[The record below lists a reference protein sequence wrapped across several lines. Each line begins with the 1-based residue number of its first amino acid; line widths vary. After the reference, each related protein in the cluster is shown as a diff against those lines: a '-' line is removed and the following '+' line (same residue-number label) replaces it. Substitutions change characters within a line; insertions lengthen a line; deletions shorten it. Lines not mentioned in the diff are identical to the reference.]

1 MDSRAI
7 STETRR
13 RQSVSGAMLIEA
25 IMAIGITGLLM
36 LALVSVSMF
45 STRSFAAL
53 FNYVALDDANRLAI
67 DQLTRDV
74 RECNSVSACTS
85 NSLTLVDSDSFTLSY
100 NYSPTDKTLTRVKN
114 GVSKLLLTE
123 CDSMTFTLG
132 KRNPVSGTYDIY
144 PVPSASEIAE
154 AKVINVAWTC
164 SRAIMGVR
172 QNTESVQTARIVIR
186 KQGT

>member
-1 MDSRAI
+1 MVSKAI
-7 STETRR
+7 FTESRR
-13 RQSVSGAMLIEA
+13 RQSVSGALLIEA

-36 LALVSVSMF
+36 LALISVSMF
-45 STRSFAAL
+45 SSRSFAAL
-53 FNYVALDDANRLAI
+53 FNYVSLDDANRLAV

-85 NSLTLVDSDSFTLSY
+85 NSLTVIDSDGFTLNY
-100 NYSPTDKTLTRVKN
+100 TYSPSARTLSRLKN
-114 GVSKLLLTE
+114 GITKVMLTE
-123 CDSMTFTLG
+123 CDTMTFTLG

-144 PVPSASEIAE
+144 PVPSASEITE

-164 SRAIMGVR
+164 TRAILGVK

>member
-1 MDSRAI
+1 
-7 STETRR
+7 
-13 RQSVSGAMLIEA
+13 MLIEA

-53 FNYVALDDANRLAI
+53 YNYVALDDANRLAI

-74 RECNSVSACTS
+74 RECNSVTTCTT
-85 NSLTLVDSDSFTLSY
+85 NALTLVDSDNFSLSY
-100 NYSPTDKTLTRVKN
+100 TYSPSTRTLTRLKN
-114 GVSKLLLTE
+114 GIAKVLLSE
-123 CDSMTFTLG
+123 CDTMTFTLG

-154 AKVINVAWTC
+154 AKVVNVAWTC
-164 SRAIMGVR
+164 SRAILGIK

>member
-1 MDSRAI
+1 MDSRVI
-7 STETRR
+7 FTEARR
-13 RQSVSGAMLIEA
+13 RPSVSGAMLIEA
-25 IMAIGITGLLM
+25 MMAIGITALLM

-45 STRSFAAL
+45 SSRSFVAL

-74 RECNSVSACTS
+74 RECNSVSACTT
-85 NSLTLVDSDSFTLSY
+85 NSLTLVDSDSFTLVY
-100 NYSPTDKTLTRVKN
+100 NYSPTAKTLTRVKN
-114 GVSKLLLTE
+114 GISKLLLTE
-123 CDSMTFTLG
+123 CDLMTFTLG

-144 PVPSASEIAE
+144 PVPSANEITE

-164 SRAIMGVR
+164 SRTILGAR